1 MKESIRLS
9 EKHGLNPTIPLCP
22 YCEKPK
28 NQVAMLGAEGDKL
41 AKALGRADGEM
52 PMHCHLPGDVYPCED
67 CLETKKDYV
76 FLFSAEKTEKG
87 TLPTGRF
94 AMARRTFLESVLND
108 PSAIPEEHPALMAVA
123 EQVFDS
129 LVNLKTELDSG
140 SRSEETPDKAV
151 SGNAEASE

>member
-76 FLFSAEKTEKG
+76 FLFSAEDTEKG
-87 TLPTGRF
+87 PQPAGGF
-94 AMARRTFLESVLND
+94 AMVKRTFLESILSD
-108 PSAIPEEHPALMAVA
+108 PSVIPEEHPAIMAVG
-123 EQVFDS
+123 EQVFAS
-129 LVNLKTELDSG
+129 FEKLKRELDSG
-140 SRSEETPDKAV
+140 SRSEDTPEKAV
-151 SGNAEASE
+151 SENAEASE

>member
-28 NQVAMLGAEGDKL
+28 NQIAMLGAEGDKL
-41 AKALGRADGEM
+41 ARALGRADGEM
-52 PMHCHLPGDVYPCED
+52 PMHCHLPGDVHPCEE

-76 FLFSAEKTEKG
+76 FLFSAEKTEEG
-87 TLPTGRF
+87 TRLTGRF
-94 AMARRTFLESVLND
+94 AMARRSFLESILND
-108 PSAIPEEHPALMAVA
+108 PSAIPEEHPAIMAVDD
-123 EQVFDS
+123 QVFDS
-129 LVNLKTELDSG
+129 FVKLKMELDRG

-151 SGNAEASE
+151 SANAEASE